1 MRKDITN
8 VVFDFGGVVAP
19 ADLSI
24 VINKFKALGL
34 EDIEKYLGISTLALI
49 PMNRAEYENSDKKK
63 SSNNNNGKVMKS
75 LNDAK
80 SKIFKS

>member
-34 EDIEKYLGISTLALI
+34 EDIEKYLNMVRLQGFFGDFETGLI
-49 PMNRAEYENSDKKK
+49 DKGGVPDPCRQGGRKG
-63 SSNNNNGKVMKS
+63 SEHG
-75 LNDAK
+75 
-80 SKIFKS
+80 

>member
-8 VVFDFGGVVAP
+8 VVFDFGVVVAP

-34 EDIEKYLGISTLALI
+34 EDIEKYLNMVRLHGILFDRS
-49 PMNRAEYENSDKKK
+49 
-63 SSNNNNGKVMKS
+63 GKES
-75 LNDAK
+75 
-80 SKIFKS
+80 